1 MLEETGPEWLSE
13 EVKTGTTII
22 AIEYNGGVVLGS
34 DSRVSAGASVVNRV
48 MNKLSPLH
56 DKIYCALSGSAA
68 DAQTIAEMVNYHL
81 DVHSIEIGED
91 PQVRSAATLVRNI
104 SYKYKEELSAHLIV
118 AGWDRR
124 NKGQVF
130 ATLNGLLTRQP
141 FAVGGSGSS
150 YVYGFV
156 DAEYR
161 KGMSKE
167 ECQQFVVSTVC
178 VDLSLF
184 YASGFEVI
192 HRIFGHVTR
201 IWLSAALRC
210 LALTV
215 VTRLSLGEL
224 KPLLIRFITVHS
236 LLPAVFETGTKVL
249 YHEETQCGLL
259 ADMRCWLMGTGA
271 SLAAA
276 LFWEMTIPD
285 SDDAAAGK
293 EKKQKSR
300 ELFVR
305 VLHLYKPDYPL
316 LLGGLV
322 FLSLAVICEM
332 FIPFYTGRVI
342 DILGSQYQQNEFIS
356 AVLFLGLYSLGSSVS
371 AGCRGGLLMCAISAY
386 TCRVKVKLFAA
397 LTKQEIGFFE
407 TIKTGEIT
415 SRLSKDTN
423 LMGRTV
429 CLNVNVLLR
438 TFIKTLGMISLMMN
452 LSWKLTFLV
461 LMETPIT
468 GLIQNIYDTH
478 YQRLSLAVQDSMAR
492 ANEAANEAVSAIR
505 VVRSFNTEK
514 HEARRYDRCLMV
526 THTLKTRRDTV
537 RAVYL
542 LARRLTGLVMQV
554 SMLYYGRLFIRSGQM
569 TTGSLVS
576 FILYQSD
583 LGQNIRTLT
592 YIFGDMLNSV
602 GAAGKVF
609 EYLDRKPQV
618 STDGKLEP
626 DQLTGHII
634 FRHLNFAYPAY
645 PNKTVL
651 QDFSLELK
659 SGQMT
664 ALVGPSG
671 EGKSTCVS
679 LLERFYEP
687 QEGEILLD
695 NEPLKS
701 YEHRFLHKKIA
712 VVNQEPVLFSG
723 SIRDNI
729 TYGLPDCSTDEIQ
742 EAARKANAHD
752 FINKLEKGYDT
763 EVGEGGGQLSK
774 SERQRIAIAR
784 ALVQEALANC
794 PNQTL
799 LVIAHRLK
807 TIEKADQIVLIGDG
821 RVQERGTH
829 RELMDRKGSYYKLR
843 EKLFTEGNSPQ

>member
-1 MLEETGPEWLSE
+1 M
-13 EVKTGTTII
+13 KTKRLLLRQSRSYEDDRLWKMADSTATIMHK
-22 AIEYNGGVVLGS
+22 VVGLI
-34 DSRVSAGASVVNRV
+34 SA
-48 MNKLSPLH
+48 
-56 DKIYCALSGSAA
+56 
-68 DAQTIAEMVNYHL
+68 
-81 DVHSIEIGED
+81 
-91 PQVRSAATLVRNI
+91 
-104 SYKYKEELSAHLIV
+104 
-118 AGWDRR
+118 
-124 NKGQVF
+124 
-130 ATLNGLLTRQP
+130 
-141 FAVGGSGSS
+141 
-150 YVYGFV
+150 
-156 DAEYR
+156 
-161 KGMSKE
+161 
-167 ECQQFVVSTVC
+167 VC

-184 YASGFEVI
+184 YASGCVAT
-192 HRIFGHVTR
+192 HSVFGHLARLWV
-201 IWLSAALRC
+201 SAGLRF
-210 LALTV
+210 LALTA
-215 VTRLSLGEL
+215 VTLFSLGDL
-224 KPLLIRFITVHS
+224 KPLLIRFIMTHS
-236 LLPAVFETGTKVL
+236 LVPAVFETGTKAL
-249 YHEETQCGLL
+249 YHEETQCGLS
-259 ADMRCWLMGTGA
+259 ADTRCWLMCAGA

-276 LFWEMTIPD
+276 LFWEITIPD
-285 SDDAAAGK
+285 TDDAAAGK
-293 EKKQKSR
+293 ENKQKAR
-300 ELFVR
+300 VLFVR
-305 VLHLYKPDYPL
+305 VLGLHKPYYHM
-316 LLGGLV
+316 LLGALV

-342 DILGSQYQQNEFIS
+342 DILGSQYQPNEFIS
-356 AVLFLGLYSLGSSVS
+356 ALFFMGLFSLGSSVS
-371 AGCRGGLLMCAISAY
+371 AGCRGGLLLCAISAF
-386 TCRVKVKLFAA
+386 TCRIKVKLFGA
-397 LTKQEIGFFE
+397 LTRQEIGFFE

-415 SRLSKDTN
+415 SRLSKDTT

-478 YQRLSLAVQDSMAR
+478 YQRLFQAVQDSMAR
-492 ANEAANEAVSAIR
+492 ANEAANEVVSSIH
-505 VVRSFNTEK
+505 VVRSFNTGK
-514 HEARRYDRCLMV
+514 HEGRRYDDRLRD

-542 LARRLTGLVMQV
+542 LARRLTGLGMQV
-554 SMLYYGRLFIRSGQM
+554 FMLYYGRLFIRSGQM
-569 TTGSLVS
+569 TTGNLVS

-583 LGQNIRTLT
+583 LGDHIRTLI

-618 STDGKLEP
+618 STEGKLKP
-626 DQLTGHII
+626 DQLTGHVS
-634 FRHLNFAYPAY
+634 FRRLNFAYPAS
-645 PNKTVL
+645 PDKSVL

-687 QEGEILLD
+687 QVGEILLD
-695 NEPLKS
+695 SEPLKS
-701 YEHRFLHKKIA
+701 YDHHFLHKKVA

-723 SIRDNI
+723 SVRDNI
-729 TYGLPDCSTDEIQ
+729 AYGLADCSLDEIQ

-752 FINKLEKGYDT
+752 FIKQMEKGYDT

-774 SERQRIAIAR
+774 SEKQRIAIAR
-784 ALVQEALANC
+784 ALVRQPQVLILDEITSSLDTESENKVQQALASC

-807 TIEKADQIVLIGDG
+807 TIEKADQIVVIGDG

-829 RELMDRKGSYYKLR
+829 QELMDKKGSYYKLR
-843 EKLFTEGNSPQ
+843 EKCFTEENTPQ

>member
-1 MLEETGPEWLSE
+1 MKTKTLAPRQSRSYEDDCQ
-13 EVKTGTTII
+13 VKMEGKT
-22 AIEYNGGVVLGS
+22 
-34 DSRVSAGASVVNRV
+34 
-48 MNKLSPLH
+48 
-56 DKIYCALSGSAA
+56 
-68 DAQTIAEMVNYHL
+68 
-81 DVHSIEIGED
+81 
-91 PQVRSAATLVRNI
+91 ATVIR
-104 SYKYKEELSAHLIV
+104 KVFTLIL
-118 AGWDRR
+118 A
-124 NKGQVF
+124 
-130 ATLNGLLTRQP
+130 
-141 FAVGGSGSS
+141 
-150 YVYGFV
+150 
-156 DAEYR
+156 
-161 KGMSKE
+161 
-167 ECQQFVVSTVC
+167 VC

-184 YASGFEVI
+184 YASEFEVT
-192 HRIFGHVTR
+192 RSVFGHLARLWV
-201 IWLSAALRC
+201 SAALRG
-210 LALTV
+210 LTLTAISV
-215 VTRLSLGEL
+215 FILGDL
-224 KPLLIRFITVHS
+224 KPLLIRFITAHS

-259 ADMRCWLMGTGA
+259 ADTRCWLMCAGA

-276 LFWEMTIPD
+276 LFWEITIPD
-285 SDDAAAGK
+285 TEDAAAGK
-293 EKKQKSR
+293 ENTQKAR
-300 ELFVR
+300 ELFLR
-305 VLHLYKPDYPL
+305 VLFLYKPYCHL
-316 LLGGLV
+316 VLGGLV
-322 FLSLAVICEM
+322 FLSLAVFCEM
-332 FIPFYTGRVI
+332 FIPFYTGKVI
-342 DILGSQYQQNEFIS
+342 DILGSHYQPNEFIS
-356 AVLFLGLYSLGSSVS
+356 ALLFMGLYSLGGSVS
-371 AGCRGGLLMCAISAY
+371 AGCRGGLLLCAISAF
-386 TCRVKVKLFAA
+386 TCRMKVKLFGA
-397 LTKQEIGFFE
+397 LTKQEIAFFD

-438 TFIKTLGMISLMMN
+438 TFIKTMGMISLMMK

-478 YQRLSLAVQDSMAR
+478 YQRLSLAVQDSMAL
-492 ANEAANEAVSAIR
+492 ANEAANEAVSGIR
-505 VVRSFNTEK
+505 VVQSFNAEK
-514 HEARRYDRCLMV
+514 HEARRYDNRLMD
-526 THTLKTRRDTV
+526 THNLKTRRDTIT
-537 RAVYL
+537 AVYL
-542 LARRLTGLVMQV
+542 LARRLTGLGMQV
-554 SMLYYGRLFIRSGQM
+554 VMLYYGRRFIQNGQM
-569 TTGSLVS
+569 TTGNLVS

-583 LGQNIRTLT
+583 LGDNIRTLT

-618 STDGKLEP
+618 STEGKLKP
-626 DQLTGHII
+626 DQLTGNVS
-634 FRHLNFAYPAY
+634 FQRVNFAYPTCL
-645 PNKTVL
+645 NKTVL

-687 QEGEILLD
+687 QDGEILLD

-701 YEHRFLHKKIA
+701 YDHRFLHKKIA

-729 TYGLPDCSTDEIQ
+729 AYGLADCSLDAIQ
-742 EAARKANAHD
+742 EAARKANCHD
-752 FINKLEKGYDT
+752 FIKQLEKGYDT

-784 ALVQEALANC
+784 ALVRQPQVLILDEITSSLDTESENKVQQAIASC

-807 TIEKADQIVLIGDG
+807 TIERADQIVVIGDS

-829 RELMDRKGSYYKLR
+829 QQLMDNKGIYYKLR
-843 EKLFTEGNSPQ
+843 EKLFTEGDSQQ

>member
-1 MLEETGPEWLSE
+1 MAGNTTKIRKVLS
-13 EVKTGTTII
+13 
-22 AIEYNGGVVLGS
+22 
-34 DSRVSAGASVVNRV
+34 
-48 MNKLSPLH
+48 
-56 DKIYCALSGSAA
+56 
-68 DAQTIAEMVNYHL
+68 
-81 DVHSIEIGED
+81 
-91 PQVRSAATLVRNI
+91 
-104 SYKYKEELSAHLIV
+104 LIL
-118 AGWDRR
+118 A
-124 NKGQVF
+124 
-130 ATLNGLLTRQP
+130 
-141 FAVGGSGSS
+141 
-150 YVYGFV
+150 
-156 DAEYR
+156 
-161 KGMSKE
+161 
-167 ECQQFVVSTVC
+167 VC

-184 YASGFEVI
+184 YASGCVVTNSV
-192 HRIFGHVTR
+192 FGHLARLWV
-201 IWLSAALRC
+201 SAGLRC
-210 LALTV
+210 LALTA
-215 VTRLSLGEL
+215 VTLLSLGDF
-224 KPLLIRFITVHS
+224 KPLLIRLITAHS
-236 LLPAVFETGTKVL
+236 LLPAVFETGTKAL

-259 ADMRCWLMGTGA
+259 ADIRCWLMCTGA

-276 LFWEMTIPD
+276 LFWEITIPD
-285 SDDAAAGK
+285 TDDAANGK
-293 EKKQKSR
+293 EKKQKAR
-300 ELFVR
+300 ELFMR
-305 VLHLYKPDYPL
+305 VLYLYKPYYHL

-332 FIPFYTGRVI
+332 FIPYYTGRVI
-342 DILGSQYQQNEFIS
+342 DILGSQYQPNEFMS
-356 AVLFLGLYSLGSSVS
+356 ALLFMGLFSLGSSVS
-371 AGCRGGLLMCAISAY
+371 AGCRGGLLLCAISAY
-386 TCRVKVKLFAA
+386 TCRMKVKLFGA

-415 SRLSKDTN
+415 SRLSRDTN

-478 YQRLSLAVQDSMAR
+478 YQRLSLAVQDSMAL
-492 ANEAANEAVSAIR
+492 ANEAANEAVSGIR
-505 VVRSFNTEK
+505 VVRSFNTKK
-514 HEARRYDRCLMV
+514 HEARRYDDRLMD
-526 THTLKTRRDTV
+526 THILKTRRDTV

-542 LARRLTGLVMQV
+542 LARRLTGLAMQV
-554 SMLYYGRLFIRSGQM
+554 FMLYYGRLFIRSGQM
-569 TTGSLVS
+569 TTGNLVS

-583 LGQNIRTLT
+583 LGDNIRTLT

-609 EYLDRKPQV
+609 EYLDRKPNV
-618 STDGKLEP
+618 STEGKLQP

-634 FRHLNFAYPAY
+634 FRRLNFAYPAC

-679 LLERFYEP
+679 LLQRFYEP
-687 QEGEILLD
+687 QDGEILMD
-695 NEPLKS
+695 SEPLKS
-701 YEHRFLHKKIA
+701 YDHHFLHKKIA

-729 TYGLPDCSTDEIQ
+729 AYGLADCSLDEIQ
-742 EAARKANAHD
+742 EAAHKANAHD
-752 FINKLEKGYDT
+752 FIEQLEKGYDT

-784 ALVQEALANC
+784 ALVRQPQVLILDEITSSLDTESENKVQQALASC

-807 TIEKADQIVLIGDG
+807 TIEKADQIVVVSDG

-829 RELMDRKGSYYKLR
+829 QELMDRKGSYYKLK
-843 EKLFTEGNSPQ
+843 EKLFTEGNSPQR

>member
-1 MLEETGPEWLSE
+1 MAGNTAA
-13 EVKTGTTII
+13 II
-22 AIEYNGGVVLGS
+22 RKVAALTLAI
-34 DSRVSAGASVVNRV
+34 
-48 MNKLSPLH
+48 
-56 DKIYCALSGSAA
+56 
-68 DAQTIAEMVNYHL
+68 
-81 DVHSIEIGED
+81 
-91 PQVRSAATLVRNI
+91 
-104 SYKYKEELSAHLIV
+104 
-118 AGWDRR
+118 W
-124 NKGQVF
+124 
-130 ATLNGLLTRQP
+130 
-141 FAVGGSGSS
+141 
-150 YVYGFV
+150 
-156 DAEYR
+156 
-161 KGMSKE
+161 
-167 ECQQFVVSTVC
+167 

-184 YASGFEVI
+184 YASGFVVT
-192 HRIFGHVTR
+192 HSVFGHFARLWV
-201 IWLSAALRC
+201 SAALRC
-210 LALTV
+210 LALTA
-215 VTRLSLGEL
+215 VTVLSLGDIN
-224 KPLLIRFITVHS
+224 PLLIRFITAHS
-236 LLPAVFETGTKVL
+236 LLPAVFETGTKVI
-249 YHEETQCGLL
+249 YHEETPCGLL
-259 ADMRCWLMGTGA
+259 ADMRCWLMCGGA

-276 LFWEMTIPD
+276 LFWEITIPD
-285 SDDAAAGK
+285 TDDASAGT
-293 EKKQKSR
+293 EKKQKAR
-300 ELFVR
+300 VLFVR
-305 VLHLYKPDYPL
+305 VLYLYKPYYHL

-342 DILGSQYQQNEFIS
+342 DILGSQYQPNEFIS
-356 AVLFLGLYSLGSSVS
+356 AVLFMGLFSLGSSVS
-371 AGCRGGLLMCAISAY
+371 AGCRGGLFICAISAY
-386 TCRVKVKLFAA
+386 TCSVKVKLFGA

-407 TIKTGEIT
+407 TIRTGEIT
-415 SRLSKDTN
+415 SRLSKDTT

-478 YQRLSLAVQDSMAR
+478 YQRLSLEVQDSMAL
-492 ANEAANEAVSAIR
+492 ANEAANEVVSNIH

-514 HEARRYDRCLMV
+514 HENRRYHNRLMD

-542 LARRLTGLVMQV
+542 LARRLTGLAMQV
-554 SMLYYGRLFIRSGQM
+554 LMLYYGRMFIRSGQM
-569 TTGSLVS
+569 TTGHLVS

-583 LGQNIRTLT
+583 LGDNIRTLT

-609 EYLDRKPQV
+609 EYLDRKPKV
-618 STDGKLEP
+618 STEGKLKP
-626 DQLTGHII
+626 DQLSGHVS

-687 QEGEILLD
+687 QDGEILLD

-701 YEHRFLHKKIA
+701 YDHRFLHKKIA

-729 TYGLPDCSTDEIQ
+729 AYGLADCSLDEIQ

-752 FINKLEKGYDT
+752 FIKQMEKGYDT

-784 ALVQEALANC
+784 ALVRQPQVLILDEITSSLDTESENKVQQALASC

-807 TIEKADQIVLIGDG
+807 TIEKADQIIVVGEG
-821 RVQERGTH
+821 KVQERGTH
-829 RELMDRKGSYYKLR
+829 QELMDKKGIYYNLR
-843 EKLFTEGNSPQ
+843 EKLFTEGDSPK

>member
-1 MLEETGPEWLSE
+1 M
-13 EVKTGTTII
+13 KT
-22 AIEYNGGVVLGS
+22 
-34 DSRVSAGASVVNRV
+34 
-48 MNKLSPLH
+48 K
-56 DKIYCALSGSAA
+56 
-68 DAQTIAEMVNYHL
+68 
-81 DVHSIEIGED
+81 
-91 PQVRSAATLVRNI
+91 TLVPRQSR
-104 SYKYKEELSAHLIV
+104 SYEDDCYWKM
-118 AGWDRR
+118 AGDTAVIIR
-124 NKGQVF
+124 KVG
-130 ATLNGLLTRQP
+130 ALTL
-141 FAVGGSGSS
+141 A
-150 YVYGFV
+150 
-156 DAEYR
+156 
-161 KGMSKE
+161 
-167 ECQQFVVSTVC
+167 VC

-184 YASGFEVI
+184 YASGFVVI
-192 HRIFGHVTR
+192 HSVFGHLPRLWV
-201 IWLSAALRC
+201 SAALRC
-210 LALTV
+210 LALTA
-215 VTRLSLGEL
+215 VTLLSLGDL
-224 KPLLIRFITVHS
+224 KPSLIRLITAHS
-236 LLPAVFETGTKVL
+236 LLPAVFETGTKAL
-249 YHEETQCGLL
+249 YNEETQCGSS
-259 ADMRCWLMGTGA
+259 ADMRCWLICTGA

-276 LFWEMTIPD
+276 LFWEITIPD
-285 SDDAAAGK
+285 TDDAAAGK
-293 EKKQKSR
+293 ENKQKAR
-300 ELFVR
+300 VLFVR
-305 VLHLYKPDYPL
+305 VLRLYKPYYHL

-342 DILGSQYQQNEFIS
+342 DILGSQYQPNEFIS
-356 AVLFLGLYSLGSSVS
+356 AVLFMGLFSLGSSVS
-371 AGCRGGLLMCAISAY
+371 AGCRGGLLLCAISAY
-386 TCRVKVKLFAA
+386 TCRVKVMLFGA

-415 SRLSKDTN
+415 SRLSKDTT

-478 YQRLSLAVQDSMAR
+478 YQRLSLAVQDSMAL
-492 ANEAANEAVSAIR
+492 ANEAANEAVSSIH

-514 HEARRYDRCLMV
+514 QEARRYDDRLMD
-526 THTLKTRRDTV
+526 THILKTRRDTV
-537 RAVYL
+537 TAVYL
-542 LARRLTGLVMQV
+542 LARRLTGLGMQV
-554 SMLYYGRLFIRSGQM
+554 LMLYYGRLFIRSGQM
-569 TTGSLVS
+569 TTGNLVS

-583 LGQNIRTLT
+583 LGDNIRTLT

-618 STDGKLEP
+618 STEGKLKP
-626 DQLTGHII
+626 DQLAGAVSFH
-634 FRHLNFAYPAY
+634 HLNFAYPSC

-679 LLERFYEP
+679 LLQRFYEP
-687 QEGEILLD
+687 QDGEILLD
-695 NEPLKS
+695 NKPLKS
-701 YEHRFLHKKIA
+701 YDHHFLHKKIA

-729 TYGLPDCSTDEIQ
+729 AYGLADCSLDEIQ

-752 FINKLEKGYDT
+752 FIKQMEKGYDT
-763 EVGEGGGQLSK
+763 EVGEGGGQMSK

-784 ALVQEALANC
+784 ALVRQPQVLILDEITSSLDSESENKVQQALASC

-807 TIEKADQIVLIGDG
+807 TIEKADQIVVIGEG
-821 RVQERGTH
+821 RVRERGTH
-829 RELMDRKGSYYKLR
+829 QELMDRKGSYYKLR

>member
-1 MLEETGPEWLSE
+1 MAGNTET
-13 EVKTGTTII
+13 
-22 AIEYNGGVVLGS
+22 
-34 DSRVSAGASVVNRV
+34 
-48 MNKLSPLH
+48 
-56 DKIYCALSGSAA
+56 
-68 DAQTIAEMVNYHL
+68 
-81 DVHSIEIGED
+81 
-91 PQVRSAATLVRNI
+91 
-104 SYKYKEELSAHLIV
+104 V
-118 AGWDRR
+118 A
-124 NKGQVF
+124 
-130 ATLNGLLTRQP
+130 
-141 FAVGGSGSS
+141 
-150 YVYGFV
+150 
-156 DAEYR
+156 R
-161 KGMSKE
+161 K
-167 ECQQFVVSTVC
+167 VVSLILAVC

-184 YASGFEVI
+184 YASGCVVT
-192 HRIFGHVTR
+192 HSVFGHLARLWV
-201 IWLSAALRC
+201 SAALRC
-210 LALTV
+210 LALTA
-215 VTRLSLGEL
+215 VTLFSLGDF
-224 KPLLIRFITVHS
+224 KPLLIRFITAHS
-236 LLPAVFETGTKVL
+236 LLPAVFETGSKAL

-259 ADMRCWLMGTGA
+259 ADIRCWLMCAGA

-276 LFWEMTIPD
+276 LFWEITIPD
-285 SDDAAAGK
+285 ADDAAAGK
-293 EKKQKSR
+293 EKTQKAR

-305 VLHLYKPDYPL
+305 VLLLYKPYYHL

-342 DILGSQYQQNEFIS
+342 DILGSQYQPNEFIS
-356 AVLFLGLYSLGSSVS
+356 AVLFMGLFSLGSSVS
-371 AGCRGGLLMCAISAY
+371 AGCRGGLLLCAISAY
-386 TCRVKVKLFAA
+386 TCRMKVKLFGA

-415 SRLSKDTN
+415 SRLSKDTT

-478 YQRLSLAVQDSMAR
+478 WQRLSLAVQDSMAL
-492 ANEAANEAVSAIR
+492 ANEAANEVVSGIR

-514 HEARRYDRCLMV
+514 HEARRYDDRLMD

-542 LARRLTGLVMQV
+542 LARRLTGLGMQV
-554 SMLYYGRLFIRSGQM
+554 FMLYYGRLFIRSGQM
-569 TTGSLVS
+569 TTGNLVS

-583 LGQNIRTLT
+583 LGDNIRTLT

-618 STDGKLEP
+618 STEGQLKP
-626 DQLTGHII
+626 DQLKGHVS
-634 FRHLNFAYPAY
+634 FRRLNFAYPAY

-687 QEGEILLD
+687 QDGEILLD

-701 YEHRFLHKKIA
+701 YDHRFLHKKIA

-723 SIRDNI
+723 TIRDNI
-729 TYGLPDCSTDEIQ
+729 AYGLPDCSLDEIQ

-752 FINKLEKGYDT
+752 FIKQLEKGYDT

-784 ALVQEALANC
+784 ALVRQPQVLILDEITSSLDTESENKVQQALASC

-807 TIEKADQIVLIGDG
+807 TIEKADQIVVIGDG

-829 RELMDRKGSYYKLR
+829 QELMDRKGNYYKLS

>member
-1 MLEETGPEWLSE
+1 MADN
-13 EVKTGTTII
+13 TTII
-22 AIEYNGGVVLGS
+22 
-34 DSRVSAGASVVNRV
+34 
-48 MNKLSPLH
+48 
-56 DKIYCALSGSAA
+56 
-68 DAQTIAEMVNYHL
+68 
-81 DVHSIEIGED
+81 
-91 PQVRSAATLVRNI
+91 
-104 SYKYKEELSAHLIV
+104 
-118 AGWDRR
+118 
-124 NKGQVF
+124 
-130 ATLNGLLTRQP
+130 
-141 FAVGGSGSS
+141 
-150 YVYGFV
+150 
-156 DAEYR
+156 R
-161 KGMSKE
+161 K
-167 ECQQFVVSTVC
+167 VVSLILAVC

-184 YASGFEVI
+184 YASGCVVT
-192 HRIFGHVTR
+192 HSVFGHLARLWV
-201 IWLSAALRC
+201 SAALRC
-210 LALTV
+210 LALTA
-215 VTRLSLGEL
+215 VTLLSLGDF
-224 KPLLIRFITVHS
+224 KPLLIRLITAHS
-236 LLPAVFETGTKVL
+236 LLPAVFETGTKAL

-259 ADMRCWLMGTGA
+259 ADIRCWLMCTGA

-276 LFWEMTIPD
+276 LFWEITIPD
-285 SDDAAAGK
+285 TDDAANGK
-293 EKKQKSR
+293 EKKQKAR
-300 ELFVR
+300 ELFMR
-305 VLHLYKPDYPL
+305 VLHLNKPDYPL
-316 LLGGLV
+316 ILGGLV

-332 FIPFYTGRVI
+332 FIPYYTGRVI
-342 DILGSQYQQNEFIS
+342 DILGSQYQPNEFMS
-356 AVLFLGLYSLGSSVS
+356 ALLFMGLFSLGSSVS
-371 AGCRGGLLMCAISAY
+371 AGCRGGLLLCAISAY
-386 TCRVKVKLFAA
+386 TCRIKVKLFGA

-415 SRLSKDTN
+415 SRLSRDTN

-478 YQRLSLAVQDSMAR
+478 YQVKRLSLAMQDSMAL
-492 ANEAANEAVSAIR
+492 ANEAANEAVSGIR

-514 HEARRYDRCLMV
+514 QESRRYDDRLMD
-526 THTLKTRRDTV
+526 THILKTRRDTV

-542 LARRLTGLVMQV
+542 LGRRLTGLAMQV
-554 SMLYYGRLFIRSGQM
+554 FMLYYGRLFIRSGQM
-569 TTGSLVS
+569 TTGNLVS
-576 FILYQSD
+576 FILYQSN
-583 LGQNIRTLT
+583 LGQSIRTLT

-609 EYLDRKPQV
+609 EYLDRKPNV
-618 STDGKLEP
+618 STEGKLQP
-626 DQLTGHII
+626 DQLTGHIS
-634 FRHLNFAYPAY
+634 FRHLNFAYPAC

-679 LLERFYEP
+679 LLQRFYEP
-687 QEGEILLD
+687 QDGEILMD
-695 NEPLKS
+695 SEPLKS
-701 YEHRFLHKKIA
+701 YDHRFLHKKIA

-729 TYGLPDCSTDEIQ
+729 AYGLADCSLDEIQ

-752 FINKLEKGYDT
+752 FIEQLEKGYDT

-784 ALVQEALANC
+784 ALVRQPQVLILDEITSSLDTESENKVQQALASC

-807 TIEKADQIVLIGDG
+807 TIEKADQIVVVSGG

-829 RELMDRKGSYYKLR
+829 QELMDRKGSYYNFMQQYTVDTINLY
-843 EKLFTEGNSPQ
+843 L